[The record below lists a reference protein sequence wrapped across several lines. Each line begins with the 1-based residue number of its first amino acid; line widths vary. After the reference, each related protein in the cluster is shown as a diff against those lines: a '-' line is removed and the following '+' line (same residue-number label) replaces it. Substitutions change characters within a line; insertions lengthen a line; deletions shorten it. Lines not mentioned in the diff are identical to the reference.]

1 MSKRDPRLFLAD
13 MMEAIT
19 KIEKWIAGISNEK
32 FSKDALLQD
41 AVVRNLEILGEA
53 AKNIPEEIRL
63 RYPNIPWKRIAG
75 FRDIAI
81 HDYFG
86 VDLEIVW
93 KILTEGIVAVK
104 PSLDKMIREMM
115 NPPSA

>member
-1 MSKRDPRLFLAD
+1 M
-13 MMEAIT
+13 
-19 KIEKWIAGISNEK
+19 
-32 FSKDALLQD
+32 LQD
-41 AVVRNLEILGEA
+41 AIVRNLEILGEA
-53 AKNIPEEIRL
+53 AKNIPEDIRS
-63 RYPNIPWKRIAG
+63 RYADIPWKRIAG

-104 PSLDKMIREMM
+104 PALEKVLREVKK
-115 NPPSA
+115 

>member
-13 MMEAIT
+13 MMDSIT
-19 KIEKWIAGISNEK
+19 KIEKWTAGMASEK
-32 FSKDALLQD
+32 FLENGLLQD

-53 AKNIPEEIRL
+53 AKNIPEEVRS
-63 RYPNIPWKRIAG
+63 RYPDIPWRRIAG

-93 KILTEGIVAVK
+93 KILTEGIIAVK
-104 PSLDKMIREMM
+104 PSLAKAILEMKD
-115 NPPSA
+115 NP

>member
-1 MSKRDPRLFLAD
+1 MSKRDARLFLSD
-13 MMEAIT
+13 MAEAVE
-19 KIEKWIAGISNEK
+19 KIENWVRDISYEK
-32 FSKDALLQD
+32 FVADRMLQD

-53 AKNIPEEIRL
+53 AKNIPEEL
-63 RYPNIPWKRIAG
+63 RCRYSDIPWKRVAG

-93 KILTEGIVAVK
+93 KIITEGIISIKPFLEKAV
-104 PSLDKMIREMM
+104 RET
-115 NPPSA
+115 SI

>member
-1 MSKRDPRLFLAD
+1 MSKRDPMLFLMD

-19 KIEKWIAGISNEK
+19 KIEKWTAGVSNEK
-32 FSKDALLQD
+32 FSKDTLLQD

-53 AKNIPEEIRL
+53 AKNIPEEVRS
-63 RYPNIPWKRIAG
+63 RYPDIPWKRIAG

-86 VDLEIVW
+86 VDLDIVW
-93 KILTEGIVAVK
+93 KILKEGIVVAR
-104 PSLDKMIREMM
+104 PSLEKIIRELKTK
-115 NPPSA
+115 P

>member
-13 MMEAIT
+13 MMDAIT
-19 KIEKWIAGISNEK
+19 KIEKWTAGMSSEK
-32 FSKDALLQD
+32 FLADGLLQD

-53 AKNIPEEIRL
+53 AKNIPEDLRS
-63 RYPNIPWKRIAG
+63 RYPEIPWKRIAG

-93 KILTEGIVAVK
+93 KILTEGIIAVK
-104 PSLDKMIREMM
+104 PSLAKAILEMKG
-115 NPPSA
+115 NP

>member
-13 MMEAIT
+13 MMDAIV
-19 KIEKWIAGISNEK
+19 KIEKWTSGISSAK
-32 FSKDALLQD
+32 FLADGLLQD

-53 AKNIPEEIRL
+53 AKNIPDEVRS
-63 RYPNIPWKRIAG
+63 RYPGIPWKRIAG

-93 KILTEGIVAVK
+93 KILTEGIIAVK
-104 PSLDKMIREMM
+104 PSLEKAILEMKE
-115 NPPSA
+115 NP

>member
-13 MMEAIT
+13 MMEAIA
-19 KIEKWIAGISNEK
+19 KIESWTSGMSSEK
-32 FSKDALLQD
+32 FLENGLLQD

-53 AKNIPEEIRL
+53 AKNIPEDVRS
-63 RYPNIPWKRIAG
+63 RYPDIPWRRVAG

-93 KILTEGIVAVK
+93 KILTEGIIALK
-104 PSLDKMIREMM
+104 PSLGKVILEMKD
-115 NPPSA
+115 NP

>member
-1 MSKRDPRLFLAD
+1 MSRRDTRLFIMD
-13 MMEAIT
+13 MTEAVG
-19 KIEKWIAGISNEK
+19 KIEKWIRGVSYEK
-32 FSKDALLQD
+32 FAADSMLQD

-53 AKNIPEEIRL
+53 AKNIPEEMRV
-63 RYPNIPWKRIAG
+63 RYPEIPWKRVAG

-93 KILTEGIVAVK
+93 KIITEGIAAIK
-104 PSLDKMIREMM
+104 PSLEKAVRETQ
-115 NPPSA
+115 S

>member
-1 MSKRDPRLFLAD
+1 MPKRDPRLFLGD
-13 MMEAIT
+13 MAKAVK
-19 KIEKWIAGISNEK
+19 KIETWVGGISYEK
-32 FSKDALLQD
+32 FSADSLLQD

-53 AKNIPEEIRL
+53 AKNIPEEIRC
-63 RYPNIPWKRIAG
+63 RYPDIPWKRVAG

-93 KILTEGIVAVK
+93 KILTEGIVSIK
-104 PSLDKMIREMM
+104 PSLEKAVRETG
-115 NPPSA
+115 A

>member
-1 MSKRDPRLFLAD
+1 MSKRDPRLFLED
-13 MMEAIT
+13 MMDAIT
-19 KIEKWIAGISNEK
+19 KIEKWTAGMSNEK
-32 FSKDALLQD
+32 FVENGLLQD

-53 AKNIPEEIRL
+53 AKNIPEDMRS
-63 RYPNIPWKRIAG
+63 RHPDVPWRRIAG

-104 PSLDKMIREMM
+104 PALEKIILEMKD
-115 NPPSA
+115 NRSF